1 MKYGKPQAIV
11 LGMVA
16 AVICSGCSAA
26 APNALRNTAVM
37 PDQPTT
43 QTVSVENEGI
53 TQEEAYAICLEN
65 AGVAA
70 EDAFH
75 DKVEQDRENGNAI
88 YDVEFETNYGDYQ
101 YEVTVEDGTILE
113 ADYEVNEAWARQ
125 QEGTPMEI
133 EAAASFVANQVPGAT
148 TQDVQIW
155 EEWDDGQ
162 RWYEGRLEQDGIIYE
177 FEIDSDTGMISQW
190 KADYRG

>member
-101 YEVTVEDGTILE
+101 YEVTVEDGTI
-113 ADYEVNEAWARQ
+113 
-125 QEGTPMEI
+125 
-133 EAAASFVANQVPGAT
+133 
-148 TQDVQIW
+148 
-155 EEWDDGQ
+155 
-162 RWYEGRLEQDGIIYE
+162 
-177 FEIDSDTGMISQW
+177 
-190 KADYRG
+190 